1 MSNETILTEEKLQSD
16 QTSVESYLKH
26 VQKRRSIRK
35 LTSGPVSEETMRAIL
50 EAGRWSPSSANTQ
63 PVRMVVVKERHQEL
77 WDFIE
82 QTLRAKLQ
90 GAQLERALGRLPGYR
105 TGIFTII
112 FYEDTTIAN
121 NPPPGATPNLWKNFA
136 IQAMGIAQ
144 INVWN
149 AIASAGLAASNQH
162 INLQM
167 QEELRTFLGV
177 PDTWESYS
185 MFPVGYPAETPP
197 EGVRH
202 PHEQVIF
209 YEHGPSSS
217 SHQ

>member
-1 MSNETILTEEKLQSD
+1 
-16 QTSVESYLKH
+16 
-26 VQKRRSIRK
+26 
-35 LTSGPVSEETMRAIL
+35 
-50 EAGRWSPSSANTQ
+50 
-63 PVRMVVVKERHQEL
+63 
-77 WDFIE
+77 
-82 QTLRAKLQ
+82 
-90 GAQLERALGRLPGYR
+90 
-105 TGIFTII
+105 
-112 FYEDTTIAN
+112 
-121 NPPPGATPNLWKNFA
+121 
-136 IQAMGIAQ
+136 
-144 INVWN
+144 VWN